1 MRDRTHKCIQRVVL
15 VVFVCLLLL
24 VFCYQGEKF
33 NFDVERENAKRAFCL
48 FAEYR
53 RTKRSPETEK
63 TTCIFVFALN
73 YTAYVPNIN
82 YTNQFY

>member
-15 VVFVCLLLL
+15 VVSVAVGVLLSGRENLILTSSERTRSGHFVCLPNT
-24 VFCYQGEKF
+24 GE
-33 NFDVERENAKRAFCL
+33 
-48 FAEYR
+48 
-53 RTKRSPETEK
+53 RSAPPK
-63 TTCIFVFALN
+63 QKKATCIFVFALN